1 MIVRNARTPALT
13 PERVRQHIRADGLD
27 TVEIARRYNVSE
39 AVVYRLLVDSY
50 RPRVVVVPSSE
61 PRR

>member
-1 MIVRNARTPALT
+1 MIVRNASTPVLT
-13 PERVRQHIRADGLD
+13 PERARQHVRADGLD

-39 AVVYRLLVDSY
+39 AMVYRRLVESD
-50 RPRVVVVPSSE
+50 RLRVVVVPSSE